1 MANKSVAFFHP
12 YQENKGY
19 AAIFNFSP
27 DRGTF
32 FAKFMPE
39 VNGRFSSENAINIA
53 IGNNDLGEIL
63 AVLNGRKA
71 GVGQFKDNRW
81 AGLYHD
87 LKSKNTSTILNLY
100 IAEDNGSYTMG
111 LSQKVGDGQ
120 ARRVG
125 GRLTL
130 GEASL
135 LLAFFES
142 QIPDYFAA
150 QAAQQE
156 QEWANRRNGGGGE
169 SERPATAPA
178 STPASG
184 SKSAPATNAA
194 PSKSGGRKPAVVA
207 DDENGVPF

>member
-130 GEASL
+130 GEA
-135 LLAFFES
+135 
-142 QIPDYFAA
+142 
-150 QAAQQE
+150 QQE